1 MATALSTR
9 LAGDLIDIPSA
20 GTQTHCPLTPADQID
35 PAAVA
40 AMAQLGIDIAAA
52 AAKVFTTR
60 AVYCSDVAMIIGRG
74 NPRRC
79 G

>member
-1 MATALSTR
+1 MTTALLTC
-9 LAGDLIDIPSA
+9 LAGDLIDIRSA
-20 GTQTHCPLTPADQID
+20 GTETHCPLTPAEQID

-52 AAKVFTTR
+52 AKVFTTR
-60 AVYCSDVAMIIGRG
+60 AVYFSDVAMIIGRG